1 LWGDKKTYTEGEEDQ
16 SILHTHTYMHTH
28 RHVYEDSIM
37 KPTKNFGKEGS
48 GEANGNI
55 MREMNLFKVHCIH
68 VWNYHNE
75 IPCIIN
81 V

>member
-1 LWGDKKTYTEGEEDQ
+1 
-16 SILHTHTYMHTH
+16 
-28 RHVYEDSIM
+28 
-37 KPTKNFGKEGS
+37 
-48 GEANGNI
+48 

-81 V
+81 VW